1 MLKRTVLMSYVGQ
14 VYVALIA
21 LAAMPLYLRYLGAEA
36 FGLVGFYVML
46 QAWSQLLDM
55 GLTPALSRELSRYR
69 AGDLTVADAWALAR
83 TLEWLFGVVAVLFA
97 MLVFFARDW
106 VALGW
111 LNPDRLPPDE
121 VALSIAIMG
130 LMVGMRWLVG
140 LYRGGL
146 IGLEEQV
153 RVQAAAMLI
162 ATLKAL
168 GVLLALSHIE
178 ASVRVFFLY
187 QGAVAIAELLLFMAM
202 FYKAM
207 PRPGA
212 GMRPRWGALREVGHF
227 AGGMAFLSGMWIV
240 IMQVDK
246 LVLSRTLSLADYG
259 YFSLAVTVA
268 SGVMLLS
275 APLHQ
280 AVQPRFAVLAIQGQK
295 IELMRLYRIVTQ
307 FTVALMCAL
316 TGTMALFAEPLLLA
330 WTGDAE
336 AAHRAGPILFWYA
349 LGNGIAGLLA
359 VPFLL
364 QYAYGK
370 LRLHIIANAI
380 FSLFWLPAVIY
391 TASAYGAVGTGM
403 AWLLGNLVFLLIW
416 PMRVHARFMP
426 TLKWIWL
433 GRDVG
438 MVALAVGFGLYVARW
453 IDLSAA
459 GRMHVLLALAMLT
472 LALVAIGM
480 LAGDRSRRFV
490 LSHLRGT
497 R

>member
-69 AGDLTVADAWALAR
+69 AGALTVADAWTLAR
-83 TLEWLFGVVAVLFA
+83 TLEWLFGVVAVLFS

-307 FTVALMCAL
+307 FTVTLMCAL

-336 AAHRAGPILFWYA
+336 AARRAGPILFWYA

-380 FSLFWLPAVIY
+380 FGLFWLPAVIY
-391 TASAYGAVGTGM
+391 TASAYGAVGTGV
-403 AWLLGNLVFLLIW
+403 AWLLGNLIFLLIW
-416 PMRVHARFMP
+416 PIRVHACFMP
-426 TLKWIWL
+426 ALSWAWL

-438 MVALAVGFGLYVARW
+438 LVALVVAVGLFVARW

-459 GRMHVLLALAMLT
+459 GRLQVLLTLMMLT
-472 LALVAIGM
+472 LGLVAIGM

-490 LSHLRGT
+490 LSHLRGA
-497 R
+497 

>member
-14 VYVALIA
+14 VYAALIA
-21 LAAMPLYLRYLGAEA
+21 LAAMPFYLHYLGAEA

-46 QAWSQLLDM
+46 QAWAQLLDM

-69 AGDLTVADAWALAR
+69 AGDSTATDAWALVR
-83 TLEWLFGVVAVLFA
+83 MLEWLFGVVAVLFA
-97 MLVFFARDW
+97 ALAFLARDW

-111 LNPDRLPPDE
+111 LHPDRLPPDE

-130 LMVGMRWLVG
+130 AMVGMRWLVG

-146 IGLEEQV
+146 VGLEEQV
-153 RVQAAAMLI
+153 RLQAAGMLI
-162 ATLKAL
+162 ATLKAV
-168 GVLLALSHIE
+168 GVLLALGHIE
-178 ASVRVFFLY
+178 ASARVFFLY
-187 QGAVAIAELLLFMAM
+187 QGVVAIAELLLFMAM

-207 PRPGA
+207 PRSGA
-212 GMRPRWGALREVGHF
+212 RIYPRWGELRQVGHF
-227 AGGMAFLSGMWIV
+227 AGGMAFLSAMWV
-240 IMQVDK
+240 AIMQVDK
-246 LVLSRTLSLADYG
+246 LVLSRALSLADYG

-280 AVQPRFAVLAIQGQK
+280 AVQPRFAILAIQGQ
-295 IELMRLYRIVTQ
+295 ELELTRLYRIVTQ

-316 TGTMALFAEPLLLA
+316 AGTMALFAEPLLLA

-336 AAHRAGPILFWYA
+336 AARRAGPILFWYA

-380 FSLFWLPAVIY
+380 FGLFWLPAVIY
-391 TASAYGAVGTGM
+391 TASAYGAVGTGV
-403 AWLLGNLVFLLIW
+403 AWLLGNLIFLLIW
-416 PMRVHARFMP
+416 PIRVHACFMP
-426 TLKWIWL
+426 ALSWAWL

-438 MVALAVGFGLYVARW
+438 LVALVVAVGLFVARW

-459 GRMHVLLALAMLT
+459 GRLQVLLTLMMLT
-472 LALVAIGM
+472 LGLVAIGM

-490 LSHLRGT
+490 LSHLRGA
-497 R
+497 